1 MIAIFGET
9 RIAYPRSILYPSS
22 STNILAIHQS
32 VITFFIFR
40 QIISVSFNNTW
51 PSSSPLKQNYFYFAQ
66 ISYNEFLFLFFVIFK
81 QNFKLFF
88 FAQISYNETSLFFF
102 NNERFVLFHGS
113 LLLVNFRTFIQER
126 KSSSW
131 DDERVV
137 NDSVEKIRTDRERWP
152 RHRDSLKKILVDVYA
167 WPGSRRVK

>member
-40 QIISVSFNNTW
+40 QIISVCFNNTW

-88 FAQISYNETSLFFF
+88 FAQISYNETSFFLFQQRTI
-102 NNERFVLFHGS
+102 RFVSWITSSCVHS
-113 LLLVNFRTFIQER
+113 RTEILLLRRRTRCQ
-126 KSSSW
+126 
-131 DDERVV
+131 
-137 NDSVEKIRTDRERWP
+137 
-152 RHRDSLKKILVDVYA
+152 RHLALKKSAPIVNVDRA
-167 WPGSRRVK
+167 TEIRLKKF

>member
-40 QIISVSFNNTW
+40 QIISVRFNNTW

-66 ISYNEFLFLFFVIFK
+66 ISYNEFLYSSIFK
-81 QNFKLFF
+81 QNFKLLF

-126 KSSSW
+126 KSSS
-131 DDERVV
+131 
-137 NDSVEKIRTDRERWP
+137 
-152 RHRDSLKKILVDVYA
+152 
-167 WPGSRRVK
+167 

>member
-32 VITFFIFR
+32 VSTFFIFR

-88 FAQISYNETSLFFF
+88 FAQISYNETSFFF
-102 NNERFVLFHGS
+102 FDNERFVSFHGS
-113 LLLVNFRTFIQER
+113 LLLAFIQER
-126 KSSSW
+126 KSSS
-131 DDERVV
+131 
-137 NDSVEKIRTDRERWP
+137 
-152 RHRDSLKKILVDVYA
+152 
-167 WPGSRRVK
+167 

>member
-40 QIISVSFNNTW
+40 QIISVRFNNTW

-88 FAQISYNETSLFFF
+88 FAQISYNETTNALS
-102 NNERFVLFHGS
+102 
-113 LLLVNFRTFIQER
+113 T
-126 KSSSW
+126 
-131 DDERVV
+131 
-137 NDSVEKIRTDRERWP
+137 TA
-152 RHRDSLKKILVDVYA
+152 LKKSAPIVNVDRA
-167 WPGSRRVK
+167 TEIRLKKF